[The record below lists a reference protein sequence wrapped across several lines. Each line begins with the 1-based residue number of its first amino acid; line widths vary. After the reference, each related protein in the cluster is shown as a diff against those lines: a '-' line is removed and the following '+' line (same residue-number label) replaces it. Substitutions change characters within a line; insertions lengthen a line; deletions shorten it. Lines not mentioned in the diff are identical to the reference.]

1 MSILIAIL
9 EFFLKIIK
17 KINNLLNHLIA
28 KASGKENDDVSL
40 EEITDLVEE
49 AHEGGSI
56 DAGEYRLM
64 TNVMKFNDVLVS
76 DVMTPRV
83 VLFSCRADV
92 TIEEAAKLSELQ
104 IYSRFP
110 IWTGD
115 SIDDEVVGYVTTK
128 DVFFAALN
136 GKNDITLRELART
149 IHFIPENAE
158 LGTTLEEF
166 LRNKQQLFLVVDEY
180 GGIEGL
186 ITMEDILETIL
197 GVEII
202 DEADKIADLR
212 QLAKQK
218 REERIKSN
226 PYNDFPYYYAT
237 HKHNEA

>member
-1 MSILIAIL
+1 MSVIISVLG
-9 EFFLKIIK
+9 FFLKITK
-17 KINNLLNHLIA
+17 KINNSLNHLIA
-28 KASGKENDDVSL
+28 KLQGKEDSDLSM
-40 EEITDLVEE
+40 EEITGLVEE
-49 AHEGGSI
+49 AHEDGSL

-83 VLFSCRADV
+83 VVFSCRADMTAV
-92 TIEEAAKLSELQ
+92 ETAKLPELQ

-110 IWTGD
+110 IWIGS
-115 SIDDEVVGYVTTK
+115 SIDDEVIGYVTTK
-128 DVFFAALN
+128 EVFSAVLN
-136 GKNDITLRELART
+136 GKHNITLKEIARP

-158 LGTTLEEF
+158 LGTTLEE
-166 LRNKQQLFLVVDEY
+166 LLKNKQQLYLVVDEY

-202 DEADKIADLR
+202 DEADKIEDLR

-218 REERIKSN
+218 REDRIKTSYHYSISN
-226 PYNDFPYYYAT
+226 IDKEN
-237 HKHNEA
+237 

>member
-1 MSILIAIL
+1 MSIIISIL
-9 EFFLKIIK
+9 VFILKITK
-17 KINNLLNHLIA
+17 KLNSLLNHLIA
-28 KASGKENDDVSL
+28 KLTGKENEDASID
-40 EEITDLVEE
+40 EITGLVEE
-49 AHEGGSI
+49 AHEDGSI

-83 VLFSCRADV
+83 VLFSCKADM
-92 TIEEAAKLSELQ
+92 TIEETIKLSELQ

-115 SIDDEVVGYVTTK
+115 SIDNEVVGYVTTK
-128 DVFFAALN
+128 EVFNAALN
-136 GKNDITLRELART
+136 GKNSITLRELARP

-158 LGTTLEEF
+158 LGTTLEE
-166 LRNKQQLFLVVDEY
+166 LLLNKQQLYLVVDEY

-186 ITMEDILETIL
+186 ITMEDVLETIL

-218 REERIKSN
+218 REERIKSSN
-226 PYNDFPYYYAT
+226 L
-237 HKHNEA
+237 

>member
-1 MSILIAIL
+1 MSVIILIL
-9 EFFLKIIK
+9 EFCLKIVK
-17 KINNLLNHLIA
+17 KVNSSLSHLIA
-28 KASGKENDDVSL
+28 KLQGKEDSDVSM

-49 AHEGGSI
+49 AHEDGSI

-83 VLFSCRADV
+83 VLFSCRADMIIQE
-92 TIEEAAKLSELQ
+92 TAKLPELQ

-110 IWTGD
+110 IWIGE

-128 DVFFAALN
+128 EVFNAVLN
-136 GKNDITLRELART
+136 GKNNITLKELARP

-158 LGTTLEEF
+158 LGSTLDEL
-166 LRNKQQLFLVVDEY
+166 LRNKQQLYLVVDEH

-218 REERIKSN
+218 REDRIKTNYHYSTN
-226 PYNDFPYYYAT
+226 
-237 HKHNEA
+237 K